1 MLCAQRYI
9 MRQNVNFQLELDGI
23 LAELTQSGAIPHLM
37 LHSCCG
43 PCSTYVLEYLS
54 RYFRIT
60 VFYYNPNIY
69 PRQEYEHRLA
79 EEKRFIRQFHGR
91 NPIDLIDGDYDP
103 AAFDTLAQGLEGEPE
118 GGARCPVCYRFRLEK
133 TAALARA
140 HGCDWF
146 CTTLSVSPYKNARHI
161 NEIGRELEQKYGV
174 RFLPSDFKKRNGYK
188 RSIELSREYELYRQ
202 DYCGC
207 RFSLEQKNKEEKSV

>member
-1 MLCAQRYI
+1 MCFAPRNDA
-9 MRQNVNFQLELDGI
+9 MRQNVNFQLELDRVLQEI
-23 LAELTQSGAIPHLM
+23 ERSGEVPHLM

-60 VFYYNPNIY
+60 VFYYNPNIF
-69 PRQEYEHRLA
+69 PRAEYEHRLA
-79 EEKRFIRQFHGR
+79 EEKRFIRTFRGR
-91 NPIDLIDGDYDP
+91 YPIDLIDGDYDP
-103 AAFDTLAQGLEGEPE
+103 AAFDVLARGMEGEPE
-118 GGARCPVCYRFRLEK
+118 GGTRCPVCYRFRLEK
-133 TAALARA
+133 TAALAREM
-140 HGCDWF
+140 GCGWF

-161 NEIGRELEQKYGV
+161 NQIGLELEEKYGV

-188 RSIELSREYELYRQ
+188 RSIELSHEYGLYRQ

-207 RFSLEQKNKEEKSV
+207 RFSLEQKNKEVK